1 MGVETLNKDSK
12 VVVYNSDVSLVDKGV
27 SKNHQ
32 GAAVGVVAGHTNI
45 QDGANAVLTAAG
57 PQKGDF
63 IFYQNPG
70 VTADNNKF
78 QLITKSFGK
87 FDNSAINNIT
97 LAGTVAQEDS
107 GSRNYVAATYDVTVK
122 TTSTLKSLVV
132 EVIIGDANTITSI
145 KSKVNNEEHVFAVG
159 DVLLFPAG
167 SVGTGSAAFTKPI
180 VAADLAAQ
188 ELLTAALA

>member
-1 MGVETLNKDSK
+1 MALETLNKDSK

-32 GAAVGVVAGHTNI
+32 GAAVGVVAGHANI

-63 IFYQNPG
+63 IFYQG
-70 VTADNNKF
+70 DKKF

-87 FDNSAINNIT
+87 FDNSAIDNIT
-97 LAGTVAQEDS
+97 LAGTVVQENS
-107 GSRNYVAATYDVTVK
+107 GSRNYVAATYNVTVK
-122 TTSTLKSLVV
+122 TVSTLKSLAV
-132 EVIIGDANTITSI
+132 EVIIADANTITSI
-145 KSKVNNEEHVFAVG
+145 KSKVNNAEHVFAVG
-159 DVLLFPAG
+159 DVLSFPAG
-167 SVGTGSAAFTKPI
+167 SVGVGSAAFTKPI

>member
-32 GAAVGVVAGHTNI
+32 GAAVGVVAGHANI
-45 QDGANAVLTAAG
+45 QDGANAVLTAVG

-63 IFYQNPG
+63 IFYQG
-70 VTADNNKF
+70 DKKF

-87 FDNSAINNIT
+87 FDNSVIDNIT
-97 LAGTVAQEDS
+97 LGGTVVQADS

-122 TTSTLKSLVV
+122 TEDTLKSLAV
-132 EVIIGDANTITSI
+132 EVIIADANTITSI
-145 KSKVNNEEHVFAVG
+145 ISKVNNAEHVFAVG
-159 DVLLFPAG
+159 DRLSFPAG
-167 SVGTGSAAFTKPI
+167 SVGSGSAAFTKTI

-188 ELLTAALA
+188 ELLTAALG

>member
-1 MGVETLNKDSK
+1 MALETLNKDSK

-32 GAAVGVVAGHTNI
+32 GAAVGVVAGHANI

-63 IFYQNPG
+63 IFYQG
-70 VTADNNKF
+70 QADKKF

-87 FDNSAINNIT
+87 FDNSAIDNIT
-97 LAGTVAQEDS
+97 LAGTVVQENS
-107 GSRNYVAATYDVTVK
+107 GSRNYVAATYNVTVK
-122 TTSTLKSLVV
+122 TVSTLKSLAV
-132 EVIIGDANTITSI
+132 EVIIADANTITSI
-145 KSKVNNEEHVFAVG
+145 KSKVNNAEHVFAVG
-159 DVLLFPAG
+159 DVLSFPAG
-167 SVGTGSAAFTKPI
+167 SVGVGSAAFTKPI

>member
-1 MGVETLNKDSK
+1 MALETLNKDSK
-12 VVVYNSDVSLVDKGV
+12 VVVYNSDVDLADKGV
-27 SKNHQ
+27 RKNHQ
-32 GAAVGVVAGHTNI
+32 GAAVGVVAGHANI

-70 VTADNNKF
+70 QADNKKF

-87 FDNSAINNIT
+87 FDNSAIDNIT
-97 LAGTVAQEDS
+97 LAGTVVQENS

-122 TTSTLKSLVV
+122 TVSTLKSLAV
-132 EVIIGDANTITSI
+132 EVIIADANTITSI
-145 KSKVNNEEHVFAVG
+145 KSKVNNTEHVFAVG
-159 DVLLFPAG
+159 DVLSFPAG
-167 SVGTGSAAFTKPI
+167 SVGSGSAAFTKPI

-188 ELLTAALA
+188 ELSTAALA

>member
-1 MGVETLNKDSK
+1 MALETLNKDSK
-12 VVVYNSDVSLVDKGV
+12 VVVYNSDVDLADKGV
-27 SKNHQ
+27 RKNHQ
-32 GAAVGVVAGHTNI
+32 GAAVGVVAGHANI

-70 VTADNNKF
+70 QSDDKKF

-87 FDNSAINNIT
+87 FDNSTSDNVT
-97 LAGTVAQEDS
+97 LAGSVVQASS
-107 GSRNYVAATYDVTVK
+107 GSRNYVAETYNVTVK
-122 TTSTLKSLVV
+122 TEDTLKSLAV
-132 EVIIGDANTITSI
+132 EVIIADANTITSI

-159 DVLLFPAG
+159 DKLLFPAG
-167 SVGTGSAAFTKPI
+167 SVGTGSAAFTKTL
-180 VAADLAAQ
+180 VAADIAAK